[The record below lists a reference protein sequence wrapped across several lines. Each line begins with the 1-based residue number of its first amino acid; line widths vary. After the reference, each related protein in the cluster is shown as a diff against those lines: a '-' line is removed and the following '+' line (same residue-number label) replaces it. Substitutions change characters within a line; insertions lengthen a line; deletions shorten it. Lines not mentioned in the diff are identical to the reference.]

1 MSKDKTIKIGDVEI
15 IYEIK
20 SEVHGSWGSE
30 EGQSTHYFTAFYKR
44 LERMQSKTWY
54 RRHPEILVDYQLL
67 FKVDIDIEKPKYSK
81 EHVSGIVKEA
91 YLAWKEKFDRKAE
104 IARGEIVEIK
114 L

>member
-20 SEVHGSWGSE
+20 SETHGSWGSE

-44 LERMQSKTWY
+44 LEKVQTKTWY
-54 RRHPEILVDYQLL
+54 RKHPKILFVYQLL
-67 FKVDIDIEKPKYSK
+67 FTVDINIEKSKYSK
-81 EHVSGIVKEA
+81 EHVSEIVKEA
-91 YLAWKEKFDRKAE
+91 YLAWKEKSDRKAE